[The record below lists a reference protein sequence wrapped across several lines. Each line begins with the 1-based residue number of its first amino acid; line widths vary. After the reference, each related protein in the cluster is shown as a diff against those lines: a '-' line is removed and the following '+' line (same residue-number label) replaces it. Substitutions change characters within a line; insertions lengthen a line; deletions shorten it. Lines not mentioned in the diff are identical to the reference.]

1 MTILD
6 LEPKEVWR
14 YFDEISRIPRG
25 SGNEAAV
32 REHIIEFAKANGLYY
47 NVDSV
52 GNLILR
58 KAGRNGNTQSSIV
71 FQSHMD
77 MVCEKNSNVNHD
89 FRKDP
94 IDVVVEGDT
103 VRANGT
109 TLGGDDGIGV
119 AMAMALLTDSTIE
132 RPIEAL
138 FTVDEERGLTGAQ
151 NLKPGML
158 ISDKMINLDTEDDE
172 EIIIGCAGGKDTS
185 LWFDIEKE
193 RVPYKPFSVKIKVSG
208 LKGGHSGEDIDKP
221 RVNANIL
228 LAEFLKRV
236 IESGDAEIRVA
247 DINGGGLRNAIPRE
261 AEACITLPWSYKEGI
276 RIAWNIYESECEEKY
291 GKIEPLMK
299 LTLESVAPQEEAYT
313 KSLTEAVINT
323 LCTLPH
329 GVVEMNAEMPY
340 MVEVSTN
347 LAFVRECEG
356 KVLIGTSQ
364 RSPNLNKRDAIAEQV
379 AEVGRQNGAT
389 ITSTGGYPGWEPKAD
404 SVLRDAAVETYREL
418 FKSEPKVKSIHAGL
432 ECGLFTQSYPEMD
445 MISVGPKITGVHS
458 PDETLYISTVE
469 KCWKFVKK
477 LCDLLP

>member
-1 MTILD
+1 MTMHD
-6 LEPKEVWR
+6 LEPKEVWK
-14 YFDEISRIPRG
+14 YFAEVSSVPRG
-25 SGNEAAV
+25 SGFTEEIREYLVKFAA
-32 REHIIEFAKANGLYY
+32 ENQLYCK
-47 NVDSV
+47 VDEV
-52 GNLILR
+52 GNVIMR
-58 KAGRNGNTQSSIV
+58 KAGKSGSTKSSIV
-71 FQSHMD
+71 FQGHMD
-77 MVCEKNSNVNHD
+77 MVCEKNSNINHD

-119 AMAMALLTDSTIE
+119 AMAMALLTDSSID

-138 FTVDEERGLTGAQ
+138 FTVDEETGLTGAL
-151 NLKPGML
+151 NLKPGLL

-172 EIIIGCAGGKDTS
+172 EIIIGCAGGIDTS

-193 RVPYKPFSVKIKVSG
+193 KVPYKPFSVKIKVSG

-236 IESGDAEIRVA
+236 IESGDADIRVA
-247 DINGGGLRNAIPRE
+247 GINGGGLRNAIPRE

-276 RIAWNIYESECEEKY
+276 RVAWNIYESECEEKY
-291 GKIEPLMK
+291 SQIEPLMK
-299 LTLESVAPQEEAYT
+299 LTLESVTPQEEAYS
-313 KSLTEAVINT
+313 KSLTEAVVST

-329 GVVEMNAEMPY
+329 GVIEMNAEMPT

-347 LAFVRECEG
+347 LAFVRESEG

-364 RSPNLNKRDAIAEQV
+364 RSPNLRKRDAIAERV
-379 AEVGRQNGAT
+379 AEVGKKNGAT
-389 ITSTGGYPGWEPKAD
+389 ITNSGGYPGWEPKAD
-404 SVLRDAAVETYREL
+404 SVLKDAAAETYREL

-432 ECGLFTQSYPEMD
+432 ECGLFSKSYPDMD

-477 LCDLLP
+477 LCDVLP